1 MNQTS
6 YSSARTAHYTSRFLV
21 QIMHLSQLFFHMLTL
36 KALMQLNVTDRYG
49 SDLNVSMNQY
59 H

>member
-6 YSSARTAHYTSRFLV
+6 DSSARTVHYTSSFLV
-21 QIMHLSQLFFHMLTL
+21 KIMHFSQLFFHMLTL
-36 KALMQLNVTDRYG
+36 KALMQLNVNDRYG

>member
-1 MNQTS
+1 MD
-6 YSSARTAHYTSRFLV
+6 L
-21 QIMHLSQLFFHMLTL
+21 IQLFFHMLTL
-36 KALMQLNVTDRYG
+36 NDMAYINVTDRYG

>member
-21 QIMHLSQLFFHMLTL
+21 KIMHLSQLFFHMLTL
-36 KALMQLNVTDRYG
+36 KALIQLNVTDRYG